1 MKKREGRLCVS
12 SVWEMDSTGWSLA
25 VATQP
30 RFPGVLGRLPRS
42 GVRACLR
49 TGDKEDFRGTRAAP
63 TASAQNDRLKSSL

>member
-42 GVRACLR
+42 SVRACLR
-49 TGDKEDFRGTRAAP
+49 TGDKDFRGTRGPFTLFTQNHIP
-63 TASAQNDRLKSSL
+63 TG